1 MEVTNKYIVI
11 KHHIEDSPKE
21 SHFEV
26 KTEAIGLSL
35 KPGSDEVIIKN
46 LYISIDPYLINRMK
60 SYSASHN
67 AISFATPLTPGQ
79 VLITCLVLKILD
91 VGEVEFGLF
100 VNNLCLP
107 KYAIEIGTELADSTS
122 C

>member
-11 KHHIEDSPKE
+11 KHHIEDAPND

-26 KTEAIGLSL
+26 KNEAFGLSINS
-35 KPGSDEVIIKN
+35 GSDDVIVKN

-67 AISFATPLTPGQ
+67 AISFSTPLTPGQ
-79 VLITCLVLKILD
+79 VLSS
-91 VGEVEFGLF
+91 FF
-100 VNNLCLP
+100 
-107 KYAIEIGTELADSTS
+107 IGTEKYFFY
-122 C
+122 